1 MSLSIDERRVKGHK
15 SIMGNNEPH
24 EPQPHLG
31 PQAELRTQREQFQ
44 THELATVL
52 SYFNIGV
59 IEQIREYRRGSRRA
73 PKLRIKSKN
82 GHYLL
87 KRRAPGRDD
96 PYRVAFAHSLQIVLA
111 ENKYPVPGFVGTH
124 ETNNSLLQLN
134 GRIYELFRYV
144 KGDRYDKSVAQTH
157 DAGRAL
163 GALHRLLSDFKP
175 QYDPP
180 VGAYHAMPGIDARLT
195 QIPEMVANAE
205 PNVDN
210 KALKETCI
218 FIQKAYSNAAR
229 KVEKLGY
236 RTWPSTVVHGDW
248 HPGNLLFKDGIV
260 VAVLDFDSARLECAA
275 ADVANGALQ
284 FSMKMSWPDDPNT
297 WPKGLDSERIRAI
310 LRGYHETAE
319 RNLTDEEIAAL
330 PWLMIEALVMESVV
344 PIAATGSFGRIAGS
358 TFLNMVERECRW
370 LISRADK
377 LVKFLED

>member
-1 MSLSIDERRVKGHK
+1 
-15 SIMGNNEPH
+15 MGSSEPH
-24 EPQPHLG
+24 EPHPYLG
-31 PQAELRTQREQFQ
+31 PLVEPQSQREQFQ

-52 SYFNIGV
+52 SHYDIGV

-73 PKLRIKSKN
+73 PKLRIKSKK

-96 PYRVAFAHSLQIVLA
+96 PYRVAFSHSLQIVLA

-124 ETNNSLLQLN
+124 ETNNSLLQHN
-134 GRIYELFRYV
+134 GRIYELFHYV
-144 KGDRYDKSVAQTH
+144 KGDRYDKSVEQTH

-163 GALHRLLSDFKP
+163 GALHRLLADFKP
-175 QYDPP
+175 EYDPP
-180 VGAYHAMPGIDARLT
+180 AGAYHAMPGIDARLT
-195 QIPEMVANAE
+195 QIPDMVITAE
-205 PNVDN
+205 PDIDI
-210 KALKETCI
+210 KSLKETCT
-218 FIQKAYSNAAR
+218 FIQKAYSDAAK
-229 KVEKLGY
+229 KVQKLGY
-236 RTWPSTVVHGDW
+236 RTWQQTIVHGDW
-248 HPGNLLFKDGIV
+248 HPGNLLFKNSTV
-260 VAVLDFDSARLECAA
+260 VAVLDFDSARLECAM
-275 ADVANGALQ
+275 ADLANAALQ
-284 FSMKMSWPDDPNT
+284 FSMKMSWPDDPDT
-297 WPKGLDSERIRAI
+297 WPKGLDAERIRAI

-319 RNLTDEEIAAL
+319 RHLADDEVSAL

>member
-1 MSLSIDERRVKGHK
+1 MSIDEGRAKGHHRVMGK
-15 SIMGNNEPH
+15 SQPH

-31 PQAELRTQREQFQ
+31 PQVEPRTQREQFQ

-52 SYFNIGV
+52 SHYDIGV

-73 PKLRIKSKN
+73 PKLRIKSKKGN
-82 GHYLL
+82 FLL

-111 ENKYPVPGFVGTH
+111 ENKYPVPGFVGTN

-134 GRIYELFRYV
+134 GRIYELFHYV
-144 KGDRYDKSVAQTH
+144 KGDRYGKTIAQTH

-180 VGAYHAMPGIDARLT
+180 FGAYHAMPGIDARLA
-195 QIPEMVANAE
+195 QIPEMVISAE
-205 PNVDN
+205 PNADI
-210 KALKETCI
+210 KTLKKTCA
-218 FIQKAYSNAAR
+218 FIQKTYNHAAN

-236 RTWPSTVVHGDW
+236 RTWPCTVVHGDW
-248 HPGNLLFKDGIV
+248 HPGNLLFKDGTV
-260 VAVLDFDSARLECAA
+260 VAVLDFDSARLECAM
-275 ADVANGALQ
+275 ADLANAALQ
-284 FSMKMSWPDDPNT
+284 FSMKMSWPDDPDT
-297 WPKGLDSERIRAI
+297 WPKGLDSERIRAL
-310 LRGYHETAE
+310 LRGYHETAQ
-319 RNLTDEEIAAL
+319 RNLTDDEIAAL
-330 PWLMIEALVMESVV
+330 PWLMIEALIMESVV

-358 TFLNMVERECRW
+358 AFLNMVERECRW

>member
-1 MSLSIDERRVKGHK
+1 MDTSIDVERAKGHN
-15 SIMGNNEPH
+15 SVMGISEPQ

-31 PQAELRTQREQFQ
+31 PQVEPQTQREQFQ

-52 SYFNIGV
+52 SHYDIGV
-59 IEQIREYRRGSRRA
+59 IDQIREYRRGSRRA
-73 PKLRIKSKN
+73 PKLRIKSKT

-87 KRRAPGRDD
+87 KRRAPGHDD
-96 PYRVAFAHSLQIVLA
+96 PYRVAFAHSLQLVLA
-111 ENKYPVPGFVGTH
+111 DNKYPVPGFVGTR

-144 KGDRYDKSVAQTH
+144 KGDRYDKSVEQTH

-163 GALHRLLSDFKP
+163 GALHRLLADFKP
-175 QYDPP
+175 EYDPP
-180 VGAYHAMPGIDARLT
+180 VGAFHAMQGIDTRLT
-195 QIPEMVANAE
+195 QIPEMVVTAE
-205 PNVDN
+205 PDVDI
-210 KALKETCI
+210 KSIKETCT
-218 FIQKAYSNAAR
+218 FIQKAYLDAAR

-236 RTWPSTVVHGDW
+236 RTWRQTVVHGDW
-248 HPGNLLFKDGIV
+248 HPGNLLFKNSTV
-260 VAVLDFDSARLECAA
+260 VAVLDFDSARLECAM
-275 ADVANGALQ
+275 ADLANAALQ
-284 FSMKMSWPDDPNT
+284 FSMKMSWPDDPDT
-297 WPKGLDSERIRAI
+297 WPKGLDAERIRAL

-319 RNLTDEEIAAL
+319 RKLAEDEIAAL

-358 TFLNMVERECRW
+358 AFLNMVERETRW